1 MRGIRLGFSAALVAG
16 LLASGRPA
24 PAQESPQFEPPDLS
38 ATAVS
43 LSLTLSE
50 GDAPARTLKMR
61 GKGGCQNVGDD
72 TRPSWVVGWSSHD
85 GSALFALTVQ
95 GLPNGKTEERFVL
108 KPAGERSF
116 TLTSVA
122 AATITRK
129 GPGVRFSFA
138 GTESGGR
145 KLKGTVSCAG
155 QTT

>member
-1 MRGIRLGFSAALVAG
+1 MRRNRLLFRAALAAT
-16 LLASGRPA
+16 LLAAGRQ
-24 PAQESPQFEPPDLS
+24 AQTQERPQFEPPDLS

-50 GDAPARTLKMR
+50 GDAPARTLKMS
-61 GKGGCQNVGDD
+61 GKGGCQNVGDN
-72 TRPSWVVGWSSHD
+72 TRPSWVVGWSSQD

-129 GPGVRFSFA
+129 GPGVRFKFA